1 MKHTK
6 EEMIETQ
13 IKTYRTNDYGI
24 FKTIVGNRT
33 ISLHNVNSIIDNIK
47 KNGVLPTVIIVNEK
61 MEVIDGQH
69 RLEAFKQ
76 LGVPIEYQI
85 RKGLSLKDCIAY
97 NVSGKKWEI
106 IDYIE
111 SYAELGN
118 EEYKTLLRVVREF
131 PNIPVRTLVMIIS
144 SRNTTNKIYNGGFTL
159 EQDVN
164 SLIGKLNFVDK
175 VNGLI
180 QNIRGY
186 KSRILSV
193 IGNLYDMEEIDQ
205 ERMIEQIEKWG
216 DTIDTVATENDALRK
231 LEEVYNYRKR
241 QKVYFVSHY
250 KELQNQK

>member
-1 MKHTK
+1 MADLKD
-6 EEMIETQ
+6 TQ
-13 IKTYRTNDYGI
+13 IKTYETTNYGI
-24 FKTIVGNRT
+24 FKTIAGNRT
-33 ISLHNVNSIIDNIK
+33 ISLQNVNSIIENIK
-47 KNGVLPTVIIVNEK
+47 KNGLLPTIIIVNEN

-76 LGVPIEYQI
+76 LHLPIEYQI
-85 RKGLSLKDCIAY
+85 RQGLGLKDCVAY

-111 SYAELGN
+111 SYAQLGY

-131 PNIPVRTLVMIIS
+131 PNIPVRTLVTIIS
-144 SRNTTNKIYNGGFTL
+144 NRNTTNKVYNGEFNL
-159 EQDVN
+159 DQDVN

-175 VNGLI
+175 VNSLV
-180 QNIRGY
+180 QNIKGY

-193 IGNLYDMEEIDQ
+193 AGNLYDMEEIDQ
-205 ERMIEQIEKWG
+205 DRMIEQIEKWG